1 MRGYKKP
8 HSNRERR
15 ALTEKIRETTIVTFI
30 QVTLTV
36 TLNALAAALLT
47 WLGTR

>member
-1 MRGYKKP
+1 MRRNKKP
-8 HSNRERR
+8 RFSPERR
-15 ALTEKIRETTIVTFI
+15 ALTEKIRETAVVTVI

-36 TLNALAAALLT
+36 ALNALAAALLT